1 MEDIDNI
8 KNCEDVM
15 IVFYVFDSIRSLY
28 ELEMLF
34 VFYLNIDIEVV
45 RKDKKIVF
53 VVFLKWLWDEFLR
66 LIDLNLCKFL
76 YENIERFFIL
86 VLYEME
92 KIGFKVDRDVLF

>member
-1 MEDIDNI
+1 
-8 KNCEDVM
+8 M